1 MVTRGGRKQQ
11 RKKAA
16 AAEKVA
22 EETTAAST
30 AAQAAEETAAAST
43 AEQAAGTVVK
53 DEADM
58 ARGVSVAEAAT
69 TELEVVAETATEGS
83 RTRGTPEEMVEAAVV
98 RAARASGSEA
108 KSLAVR
114 RAVGIV
120 VVESMQ
126 VGDVEAALEEI
137 AGAVQAMGWAAAEAT
152 IMEVVQTMVDEGGES
167 ASKTLGVD
175 LDELVVA
182 IVWAA
187 HAVVVD
193 VHRVLASQFGE
204 LQQERSAVGAVHQ
217 QQAGSG
223 PEEVL
228 STASRVEQATESSS
242 THHALW

>member
-43 AEQAAGTVVK
+43 AEQPAGTVVTE
-53 DEADM
+53 EADM

-114 RAVGIV
+114 RAVEIV
-120 VVESMQ
+120 IVESMQ
-126 VGDVEAALEEI
+126 VGGVEAAREEI
-137 AGAVQAMGWAAAEAT
+137 ARAVQAMGWAVAEAA
-152 IMEVVQTMVDEGGES
+152 IMEVVQTMVDERSVIYLPAARWKMSNIFFACGGLPLRGHFVT
-167 ASKTLGVD
+167 TLWQCAKKAHDIRFVHINYMNGLRPVPP
-175 LDELVVA
+175 LGNVVNVC
-182 IVWAA
+182 I
-187 HAVVVD
+187 
-193 VHRVLASQFGE
+193 
-204 LQQERSAVGAVHQ
+204 
-217 QQAGSG
+217 
-223 PEEVL
+223 
-228 STASRVEQATESSS
+228 
-242 THHALW
+242 

>member
-1 MVTRGGRKQQ
+1 
-11 RKKAA
+11 
-16 AAEKVA
+16 
-22 EETTAAST
+22 
-30 AAQAAEETAAAST
+30 
-43 AEQAAGTVVK
+43 
-53 DEADM
+53 
-58 ARGVSVAEAAT
+58 
-69 TELEVVAETATEGS
+69 
-83 RTRGTPEEMVEAAVV
+83 MVEAAVV

-120 VVESMQ
+120 IVESMQ

-137 AGAVQAMGWAAAEAT
+137 AGAVQAMGWAAAEAA

-242 THHALW
+242 TVEVAANLISHGSRRRITELHRSR

>member
-1 MVTRGGRKQQ
+1 MTRGGRKQQ

-43 AEQAAGTVVK
+43 AQQAAGTVVK
-53 DEADM
+53 EEADM

-98 RAARASGSEA
+98 RAARAPGPEA

-120 VVESMQ
+120 IVESMQ
-126 VGDVEAALEEI
+126 VGDVSRGSARRDSRSGTSNGLGCI
-137 AGAVQAMGWAAAEAT
+137 RSSDHGGGAGNGWRRSG
-152 IMEVVQTMVDEGGES
+152 V
-167 ASKTLGVD
+167 GVD
-175 LDELVVA
+175 N
-182 IVWAA
+182 I
-187 HAVVVD
+187 
-193 VHRVLASQFGE
+193 
-204 LQQERSAVGAVHQ
+204 
-217 QQAGSG
+217 GSR
-223 PEEVL
+223 P
-228 STASRVEQATESSS
+228 R
-242 THHALW
+242 